1 MNTDIFN
8 QSKEILKPDLSRD
21 CAIHIE
27 HTISNVFAR
36 NGNALYDAL
45 DNCGSVESHPFW
57 SMIST
62 LTYLYGSGK
71 ISCEQLK
78 KFYNDF
84 CFFDD
89 FSVSDFLSFDSNTG
103 RIDGKLYE
111 IEFETGEEALE
122 EMEKAF
128 RELCG

>member
-1 MNTDIFN
+1 MNTDNFN

-71 ISCEQLK
+71 SVVNSLK
-78 KFYNDF
+78 SSIMTFV
-84 CFFDD
+84 
-89 FSVSDFLSFDSNTG
+89 FSMILASVIF
-103 RIDGKLYE
+103 
-111 IEFETGEEALE
+111 
-122 EMEKAF
+122 
-128 RELCG
+128 